1 MRKQALILV
10 ALAGLMM
17 TKCNACVNISGQHYE
32 CELEPGHLG
41 QMHKNAVA
49 QALWLSDV
57 ERNLLNRFSFIEEIR
72 DLLKRFSFSGT
83 VPRAALIKA
92 FRDRGI
98 GL

>member
-1 MRKQALILV
+1 MRKQA
-10 ALAGLMM
+10 
-17 TKCNACVNISGQHYE
+17 
-32 CELEPGHLG
+32 
-41 QMHKNAVA
+41 
-49 QALWLSDV
+49 
-57 ERNLLNRFSFIEEIR
+57 LLNRFSFIEEIR